1 MSEKFNFTKP
11 PSKEQTG
18 MILKG
23 GEIQGCIDTSLKESL
38 GDWDEGVMT
47 GIYGRLIKDC
57 QWILEDYF
65 KHSGWTSW
73 DTDTMLQQLE
83 VNGDLLTNIISL
95 YTSLKFPKSFT
106 TLLKEDLKKLSDF
119 DLVAKL
125 RLYRSLYDDGKWDDI
140 PDELQQLQNNNDTFY
155 NLLGILDRNPRLSS
169 VLENLSQVGI
179 NLPN

>member
-1 MSEKFNFTKP
+1 
-11 PSKEQTG
+11 
-18 MILKG
+18 
-23 GEIQGCIDTSLKESL
+23 
-38 GDWDEGVMT
+38 
-47 GIYGRLIKDC
+47 
-57 QWILEDYF
+57 
-65 KHSGWTSW
+65 
-73 DTDTMLQQLE
+73 MLQQLE